1 MYMLSTLIVYIEHDH
16 VETLGND
23 MDKRET
29 LKSLFKYNT
38 LNMELC
44 YNYFC
49 IGLELINEIV
59 KPNMG

>member
-1 MYMLSTLIVYIEHDH
+1 MYMLSTLIVHIEHDH

-44 YNYFC
+44 YNIFV
-49 IGLELINEIV
+49 LD
-59 KPNMG
+59 